1 MMRTRDEIAT
11 VSADAPIRRV
21 VDVMAAAAVE
31 SVLVLDERGRVVGS
45 VADDQLVA
53 RARRFLN
60 RPWWRDLLTADG
72 EPGKDDGLFYMTAG
86 EIMLKRV
93 VPVTPALSAES
104 AITIL
109 DEEAVNVLPV
119 VYAGRLVGALFRR
132 DLVRRVL
139 QPLSGAPDT

>member
-1 MMRTRDEIAT
+1 
-11 VSADAPIRRV
+11 RRV
-21 VDVMAAAAVE
+21 IEVMAAAAVE
-31 SVLVLDERGRVVGS
+31 SVLVLDEGGRVVGS
-45 VADDQLVA
+45 VADDQLIA
-53 RARRFLN
+53 RARRSLS
-60 RPWWRDLLTADG
+60 RPWWRDLLAADG

-93 VPVTPALSAES
+93 VPAIPALAPES

-139 QPLSGAPDT
+139 QPLSGTPES

>member
-11 VSADAPIRRV
+11 VGVDAPIRRV
-21 VDVMAAAAVE
+21 VEVMAAAAVE
-31 SVLVLDERGRVVGS
+31 GALVIDERGRVIGS
-45 VADDQLVA
+45 IADEQLVG
-53 RARRFLN
+53 RASRSLN
-60 RPWWRDLLTADG
+60 RPWWRSLLTADG
-72 EPGKDDGLFYMTAG
+72 EPGKDDGLFDMTAG

-109 DEEAVNVLPV
+109 DEQAVNVLPV
-119 VYAGRLVGALFRR
+119 VYAGRLVGALYRR

-139 QPLSGAPDT
+139 QPLSGTPES